1 MIPIE
6 WWLTNRLF
14 IRAYN
19 IVVKWCLDNSIS
31 SEVTTPVRV
40 QDLASALISALEL
53 STVSPMA
60 ATNDVVFDILLA
72 KDNLV
77 NQKLAIKIV
86 EEYGHS

>member
-31 SEVTTPVRV
+31 SEVTTLVRV
-40 QDLASALISALEL
+40 QDLASALISALE
-53 STVSPMA
+53 SVSPRV
-60 ATNDVVFDILLA
+60 ATNNVVFDILLA
-72 KDNLV
+72 KDN
-77 NQKLAIKIV
+77 
-86 EEYGHS
+86 